1 VELEIVKQ
9 CNLGWNNISG
19 YGASRC
25 TDRNQRSGSQ
35 LVHSPARH
43 GVVGKHSLSFFN
55 SDVFFLFC
63 VVFAKNTN
71 FKIRRLFYCIVLYII
86 VIKALSWQKGVA
98 EFQVDFIDL
107 RGENQNLWGL
117 IGCRTQVFRRSIFK
131 QQLRALGLLQAFE
144 AVFSSFADRNV
155 SEMTEKI
162 KSFRSEC
169 LKM

>member
-55 SDVFFLFC
+55 SDVFFPFLRC
-63 VVFAKNTN
+63 VCEKYKFQNTSS
-71 FKIRRLFYCIVLYII
+71 LLLYCIVYNSNKSAFL
-86 VIKALSWQKGVA
+86 AKGVA